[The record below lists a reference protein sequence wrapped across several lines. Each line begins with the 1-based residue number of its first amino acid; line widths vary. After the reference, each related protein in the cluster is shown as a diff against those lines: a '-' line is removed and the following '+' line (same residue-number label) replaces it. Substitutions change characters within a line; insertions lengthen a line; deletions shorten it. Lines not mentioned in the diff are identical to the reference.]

1 MSLMSTLAKVAV
13 GVAVAKGASALMNKQ
28 GGAAGAGGLGGLL
41 GGLAGGGAPGGMSQA
56 GAGGGLQ
63 DMLGG
68 LMGGAGGG
76 TAGGGLGGLLE
87 SLGGAGGA
95 QGGGLQGML
104 GGLAGAAGAGG
115 LLSALGGSAQSAPA
129 DNSASFGQVLNSQ
142 FAQTPEPAIDPTPD
156 QEAVAALMLRAM
168 IQAAKCDGNLDAEEE
183 EKLVGQLG
191 GDVDSEE
198 AAFVRAEMASPVD
211 VDGLVSQV
219 PQGMGPQVYAMSV
232 LAINLDSQAEAQ
244 YLHSLAQG
252 LGLDAG
258 AVNDVHAQLGV
269 PSLYT

>member
-41 GGLAGGGAPGGMSQA
+41 GGLTGGGAPGGMSQA

-76 TAGGGLGGLLE
+76 AGGLGGLLE
-87 SLGGAGGA
+87 GLGGAGGT

-115 LLSALGGSAQSAPA
+115 LLSALGGGAQSAPA
-129 DNSASFGQVLNSQ
+129 NNGASFGQVLNSQ
-142 FAQTPEPAIDPTPD
+142 FDQTPEPAIAPTPD
-156 QEAVAALMLRAM
+156 QEAIAALMLRAM

-198 AAFVRAEMASPVD
+198 AAFVRAEMSAPVD

-258 AVNDVHAQLGV
+258 AVNEVHAQLGV